1 MTKTQK
7 ARMITMIIISILL
20 IASVYGYG
28 YEIGKLT
35 YPVDYV
41 SDVNI
46 DSSDFT
52 EIANLLIFGTNSFLG
67 LIYAV
72 VYSIAMLTISLI
84 LLLPWRFIAIRKK
97 SIIAPVEMKVVTI
110 AYISVC
116 ALSFLLGFVAA
127 EFTSLLIILA
137 LTLVVAIMFGL
148 CCYFPYR
155 LAYKKYDK
163 KNENDNRME

>member
-20 IASVYGYG
+20 ILSVYGYG

-52 EIANLLIFGTNSFLG
+52 EIANLLIFGTN
-67 LIYAV
+67 
-72 VYSIAMLTISLI
+72 
-84 LLLPWRFIAIRKK
+84 R
-97 SIIAPVEMKVVTI
+97 
-110 AYISVC
+110 SV
-116 ALSFLLGFVAA
+116 
-127 EFTSLLIILA
+127 
-137 LTLVVAIMFGL
+137 
-148 CCYFPYR
+148 
-155 LAYKKYDK
+155 
-163 KNENDNRME
+163 